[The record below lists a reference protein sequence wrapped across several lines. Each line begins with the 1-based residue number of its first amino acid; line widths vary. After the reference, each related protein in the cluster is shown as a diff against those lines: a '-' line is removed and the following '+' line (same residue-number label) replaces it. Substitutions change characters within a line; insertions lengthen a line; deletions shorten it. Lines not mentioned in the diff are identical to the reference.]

1 MRKKVVVNYSKGL
14 LHVLSDQNKDAC
26 TKNCNQ
32 VGLNH
37 KSHKLFDERE
47 RERERATSKHALY

>member
-1 MRKKVVVNYSKGL
+1 M
-14 LHVLSDQNKDAC
+14 LSDQNKDAY

-47 RERERATSKHALY
+47 REPHPNTHYIKNVVLFM